1 MKLATKFS
9 ISITILILLTSS
21 IVIYSS
27 AKKEKETMLSQIKKK
42 GIVLSE
48 VLAMSSVNSL
58 LNQDYE
64 TLRRYCDTIVK
75 DPDVITVSILD
86 NNLIIKMDNNIDR
99 LGDRAQF
106 NFKSAR
112 DTLEALNDN
121 NKPFIHVNRVSG
133 NEYVYD
139 IVNPIITASER
150 LGFVRISLSSKN
162 ALLEAGKS
170 NKRIMLI
177 GLLVITLGILGAVF
191 MAKRISNPINK
202 LAVEAKAISNGDLN
216 RKIDINSKDEV
227 GVLADAFRYMT
238 WSLKKHIESLIKA
251 ERFAILG
258 RLASVVAH
266 EVRNPMEPIKGSA
279 KLLSTLYKNDKTIQK
294 YTGIIQD
301 EINRLAGFLDGFL
314 EFARTHKYDFKRVN
328 VNDLVIDVLSLSEQY
343 VRDRN
348 FKIETKLSD
357 NMPFIN
363 ADSHQL
369 KQVFMNLLLN
379 AVQAK
384 GEKEGLL
391 KIMTYHVNGSVNGDS
406 RSRRDGGEDKVVVE
420 FLDFGVGIKKENLKR
435 ILEPFF
441 TTKQEGTG
449 LGLSTSV
456 NIVEQHNGELTVESE
471 EGEWTKITIILPT
484 ADRDNPVGGLA

>member
-9 ISITILILLTSS
+9 ISITILIMLTSS

-42 GIVLSE
+42 GVVLSE

-99 LGDRAQF
+99 LGERANF
-106 NFKSAR
+106 SFKSAR
-112 DTLEALNDN
+112 NTLEALNDN
-121 NKPFIHVNRVSG
+121 NKPFVYVNRISG

-150 LGFVRISLSSKN
+150 LGFVRISLSSKS

-170 NKRIMLI
+170 NKRILLI
-177 GLLVITLGILGAVF
+177 GLLAITFGIIGAVF

-202 LAVEAKAISNGDLN
+202 LAVEAKAISGGDLN

-227 GVLADAFRYMT
+227 GVLANAFRYMT

-279 KLLSTLYKNDKTIQK
+279 KLLSTIYKDDMTIQK

-328 VNDLVIDVLSLSEQY
+328 VNELVLDVLSLSEQY

-348 FKIETKLSD
+348 FKIETELSE
-357 NMPFIN
+357 NLPYIN

-384 GEKEGLL
+384 GDKKEGLL
-391 KIMTYHVNGSVNGDS
+391 RIKTYHLDKISPGES
-406 RSRRDGGEDKVVVE
+406 RDGDEDRVVVE
-420 FLDFGVGIKKENLKR
+420 FLDFGVGIKKKNLER

-449 LGLSTSV
+449 LGLSTSL

-471 EGEWTKITIILPT
+471 EGEWTRIRIVLPT
-484 ADRDNPVGGLA
+484 VDSDNSVGSSA

>member
-9 ISITILILLTSS
+9 ISITILIMLTSS

-48 VLAMSSVNSL
+48 VVAMSSVNSL

-64 TLRRYCDTIVK
+64 TLRRYCDTIIK
-75 DPDVITVSILD
+75 DEDVIGVSILD
-86 NNLIIKMDNNIDR
+86 NNLIVKMSNNIDS
-99 LGDRAQF
+99 LGEMASFPFELPEKVF
-106 NFKSAR
+106 NSLKN
-112 DTLEALNDN
+112 TYN
-121 NKPFIHVNRVSG
+121 PFIYVNRVSG
-133 NEYVYD
+133 NEYIYD

-162 ALLEAGKS
+162 ALVEASKS
-170 NKRIMLI
+170 NNRIFLI
-177 GLLVITLGILGAVF
+177 GFLAITLGIIGAVF

-202 LAVEAKAISNGDLN
+202 LAMEAKSVSNGDLN
-216 RKIDINSKDEV
+216 REIDINSKDEV

-279 KLLSTLYKNDKTIQK
+279 KLLSTLYKDDTTIQK

-314 EFARTHKYDFKRVN
+314 EFARTHKYNFKPVN
-328 VNDLVIDVLSLSEQY
+328 VNALIKDVLSLSEQY
-343 VRDRN
+343 VKDRN
-348 FKIETKLSD
+348 FEIRTNLSTGIPD
-357 NMPFIN
+357 IN
-363 ADSHQL
+363 ADAHQL
-369 KQVFMNLLLN
+369 KQVFMNLVLN

-384 GEKEGLL
+384 GERDGLL
-391 KIMTYHVNGSVNGDS
+391 EIKSYYVEYGMKVRENK
-406 RSRRDGGEDKVVVE
+406 GEWVVIE
-420 FLDFGVGIKKENLKR
+420 FLDYGIGIKKENLEK

-456 NIVEQHNGELTVESE
+456 NIVEQHGGEITIESE
-471 EGEWTKITIILPT
+471 EGKWTRVKIVLPIEFPGS
-484 ADRDNPVGGLA
+484 RGEVN

>member
-9 ISITILILLTSS
+9 ISITILIMLTSS

-48 VLAMSSVNSL
+48 VVAMSSVNSL

-64 TLRRYCDTIVK
+64 TLRRYCDTIIK
-75 DPDVITVSILD
+75 DEDVIGVSILD
-86 NNLIIKMDNNIDR
+86 NNLIVKMSNNIDS
-99 LGDRAQF
+99 LGEMARFPFELPEKVF
-106 NFKSAR
+106 NSLKN
-112 DTLEALNDN
+112 TYN
-121 NKPFIHVNRVSG
+121 PFIYVNRVSG
-133 NEYVYD
+133 NEYIYD

-162 ALLEAGKS
+162 ALVEASKS
-170 NKRIMLI
+170 NNRIFLI
-177 GLLVITLGILGAVF
+177 GFLAITLGIIGAVF

-202 LAVEAKAISNGDLN
+202 LAMEAKSVSNGDLN
-216 RKIDINSKDEV
+216 REIDINSKDEV

-279 KLLSTLYKNDKTIQK
+279 KLLSTLYKDDTTIQK

-314 EFARTHKYDFKRVN
+314 EFARTHKYNFKPVN
-328 VNDLVIDVLSLSEQY
+328 VNALIKDVLSLSEQY
-343 VRDRN
+343 VKDRN
-348 FKIETKLSD
+348 FEIRTNLSTGIPD
-357 NMPFIN
+357 IN
-363 ADSHQL
+363 ADAHQL
-369 KQVFMNLLLN
+369 KQVFMNLVLN

-384 GEKEGLL
+384 GERDGLL
-391 KIMTYHVNGSVNGDS
+391 EIKSYYVEYGMKVRENK
-406 RSRRDGGEDKVVVE
+406 GEWVVIE
-420 FLDFGVGIKKENLKR
+420 FLDYGIGIKKENLEK

-456 NIVEQHNGELTVESE
+456 NIVEQHGGEITIESE
-471 EGEWTKITIILPT
+471 EGKWTRVKIVLPIEFPGS
-484 ADRDNPVGGLA
+484 RGEVN

>member
-9 ISITILILLTSS
+9 ISITILIMLTSS

-27 AKKEKETMLSQIKKK
+27 AKKEKQTMLSQIKKK
-42 GIVLSE
+42 GVVLSE

-86 NNLIIKMDNNIDR
+86 NNLVIKMDNGIDR
-99 LGDRAQF
+99 LGERASF

-112 DTLEALNDN
+112 ATLDTLKDN
-121 NKPFIHVNRVSG
+121 NKPFVYVNRVSG

-139 IVNPIITASER
+139 IVSPIITANER
-150 LGFVRISLSSKN
+150 LGFVRISLSSKS

-170 NKRIMLI
+170 NKRILLI
-177 GLLVITLGILGAVF
+177 GLLAITLGIVGAVF

-202 LAVEAKAISNGDLN
+202 LAVEAKAISGGDLN
-216 RKIDINSKDEV
+216 RNIDINSSDEV

-279 KLLSTLYKNDKTIQK
+279 KLLSTLYKNDETIQK

-314 EFARTHKYDFKRVN
+314 EFARTHKYDFKPVN
-328 VNDLVIDVLSLSEQY
+328 VNELVLDVLSLSEQY

-348 FKIETKLSD
+348 FKIETELSD
-357 NMPFIN
+357 DLPPIN

-384 GEKEGLL
+384 GKREGLL
-391 KIMTYHVNGSVNGDS
+391 RIKTYHIDS
-406 RSRRDGGEDKVVVE
+406 SFSSNRRDSGGGDMVGVE
-420 FLDFGVGIKKENLKR
+420 FLDFGVGIKKENLER

-471 EGEWTKITIILPT
+471 EGSWTKITITLPT
-484 ADRDNPVGGLA
+484 VYSSNAIRSSE